1 MNHDTVEVLGDGQVV
16 TGVKAKNKTMQLF
29 LVSKLA
35 TSYKSLMANA
45 K

>member
-1 MNHDTVEVLGDGQVV
+1 MIDDKDFQAAL
-16 TGVKAKNKTMQLF
+16 KSKNKTMQLF

-35 TSYKSLMANA
+35 TNYRTIMANF